1 MVANRFVKV
10 QSRIGKAFA
19 KIDDVIK
26 SRVVLATISTFWRD
40 RVYQFTKRGLTLA
53 KIRQRG
59 GPPTIPLKLKPL
71 SPNYIEYRKS
81 LVQGE
86 AKRLRGG
93 ILRRS
98 AKAASKKAKKSFGEF
113 FSPARS
119 NLTLTGQLLDA
130 VDSDYDSEAGTVT
143 VFVKATSRTGAEPD
157 EPQTNA
163 ELAVKVA
170 EEGRPFLGLDL
181 IGRAR
186 IRRIVIAELRRQ
198 LKRR

>member
-1 MVANRFVKV
+1 LVAVVIHYRGVVV
-10 QSRIGKAFA
+10 QVFENSVARLVLVHSGNVDIVVNGDFFDRADA
-19 KIDDVIK
+19 VVAAESDDVE
-26 SRVVLATISTFWRD
+26 FD
-40 RVYQFTKRGLTLA
+40 F
-53 KIRQRG
+53 
-59 GPPTIPLKLKPL
+59 L
-71 SPNYIEYRKS
+71 SS
-81 LVQGE
+81 LFLQ
-86 AKRLRGG
+86 
-93 ILRRS
+93 
-98 AKAASKKAKKSFGEF
+98 F